1 MKPPNLYGESAMRL
15 ENKTVIIT
23 GGGTGIGFACAERFH
38 KEGARLALF
47 GRRKEVLR
55 AAAKRLGPD
64 VLAVPGDI
72 TREDDVDML
81 VELTLK
87 QFGRIDVLVNNAGTL
102 GGWPLHE
109 TSSDAWDEVLN
120 TNLRGLFLLTR
131 RVLQQ
136 MVKQQSGSIV
146 HVSSILGLV
155 AVPQTGAYN
164 VSKGALNQL
173 CRSIAVEYGPMNIRS
188 NAICPGMVETDMTEA
203 LRANEDMM
211 TDWKEHYY
219 PMRRF
224 ARPEEVANACLFLA
238 SDESSFITGTL
249 LPVDGGFTAM

>member
-1 MKPPNLYGESAMRL
+1 MRL

-23 GGGTGIGFACAERFH
+23 GGGTGIGFACAELFH

-47 GRRKEVLR
+47 GRRKELLK
-55 AAAKRLGPD
+55 AAAKRLGEN

-72 TREDDVDML
+72 TRQDDVDML

-87 QFGRIDVLVNNAGTL
+87 EFGQIDVLVNNAGTL
-102 GGWPLHE
+102 GGWPLHQTE
-109 TSSDAWDEVLN
+109 NDAWDEVLN
-120 TNLRGLFLLTR
+120 VNLRGLFLLTR
-131 RVLQQ
+131 RVLAH
-136 MVKQQSGSIV
+136 MVERKSGSIV
-146 HVSSILGLV
+146 HISSILGLV

-173 CRSIAVEYGPMNIRS
+173 SRSIAVEYGPLNIRS
-188 NAICPGMVETDMTEA
+188 NALCPGMVETDMTEA
-203 LRANEDMM
+203 LRDNKELME
-211 TDWKEHYY
+211 DWKEHYY

-224 ARPEEVANACLFLA
+224 AKPEEVANACLFLA
-238 SDESSFITGTL
+238 SDESSFITGTV